1 MKIRSIKRLGLTIC
15 TVAPMLA
22 TSSCSTKPNAA
33 SMLLM
38 APVILPIAG
47 IHAINQAEV
56 RANGYA
62 PASKPRPRSYHRWS
76 DQKKIESTGMSRSRG
91 YSGPHIVHSGN
102 PRRKVLEG
110 TYKDGKWEGLWTGW
124 HDNGQK
130 QFEGTYKKGKKVSF
144 CRCPVAVVQGR
155 ILALYE

>member
-1 MKIRSIKRLGLTIC
+1 
-15 TVAPMLA
+15 
-22 TSSCSTKPNAA
+22 
-33 SMLLM
+33 MLLM

-130 QFEGTYKKGKKVSF
+130 QFEGTYKKGKKVSAKYWNSKGEE
-144 CRCPVAVVQGR
+144 VETLDESQGLNLTNR
-155 ILALYE
+155 LLPTPPKKQGQ